1 MAPHPAC
8 ARLGCAR
15 LATRARWPR
24 LVGLYMQGKLP
35 LDAINEGFS
44 AMQSG
49 HVARSVIVFPGF
61 GGLQ

>member
-1 MAPHPAC
+1 
-8 ARLGCAR
+8 
-15 LATRARWPR
+15 
-24 LVGLYMQGKLP
+24 MQGKLP

-49 HVARSVIVFPGF
+49 HVARSVIVFPGV